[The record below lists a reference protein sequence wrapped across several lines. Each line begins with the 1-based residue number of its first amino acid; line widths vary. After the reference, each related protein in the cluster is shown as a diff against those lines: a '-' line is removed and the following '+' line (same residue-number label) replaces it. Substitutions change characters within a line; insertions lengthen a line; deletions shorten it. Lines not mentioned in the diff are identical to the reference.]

1 MADSTDTRLRS
12 EARFQDERMLRAN
25 QGEEEFRDRFYFINA
40 AALADYE
47 DLLSGLA
54 GRRVV
59 VVGSSDGGV
68 IPLAR
73 DGVLVEGIDISAV
86 SIEKLRAAIEK
97 HGLTEYASARVMDAE
112 ALEYAD
118 GSIDAISCSGVLHHL
133 DTERALRSWARSL
146 KDDGFV
152 ALFEPLAFHPVAAL
166 FRLLTPSMRTPDEH
180 PLRSRDF
187 ALMRKYFR
195 SADIRYYGLTTVC
208 CAAISIIP
216 GTARLSR
223 KLLPAFEAID
233 RALLKALP
241 FLRHICWL
249 TVARL
254 ASPVRSGQA
263 PAGAGR
269 TMA

>member
-1 MADSTDTRLRS
+1 MTDSTDTRLDS
-12 EARFQDERMLRAN
+12 EARFQDERMLRAI

-40 AALADYE
+40 AALKDYE
-47 DLLSGLA
+47 NLLSGLA

-73 DGVLVEGIDISAV
+73 DEVHVEGIDISPV

-97 HGLTEYASARVMDAE
+97 QGLAAYASARIMDAH
-112 ALEYAD
+112 ALEYPE
-118 GSIDAISCSGVLHHL
+118 GTIDAISCSGVLHHL
-133 DTERALRSWARSL
+133 DTERALRSWARCL

-152 ALFEPLAFHPVAAL
+152 VLFEPLAFHPIAAV

-195 SADIRYYGLTTVC
+195 SADVRYYGLTTVC
-208 CAAISIIP
+208 CAAISVLP
-216 GTARLSR
+216 GAARLSR
-223 KLLPAFEAID
+223 KLLPAFETLD
-233 RALLKALP
+233 RALLTALP
-241 FLRHICWL
+241 FLKHLCWL

-254 ASPVRSGQA
+254 GSPVRSV
-263 PAGAGR
+263 
-269 TMA
+269 

>member
-1 MADSTDTRLRS
+1 MTDPTDTRLRS
-12 EARFQDERMLRAN
+12 EAKFQDERMLRAI

-40 AALADYE
+40 AALEQYE

-54 GRRVV
+54 RRRVV

-73 DGVLVEGIDISAV
+73 DKVYVEGIDISAV
-86 SIEKLRAAIEK
+86 SIDKLRAAIQK
-97 HGLTEYASARVMDAE
+97 QGLTEYATARVMDAE
-112 ALEYAD
+112 ALEYPD

-133 DTERALRSWARSL
+133 DTERALRSWARCL
-146 KDDGFV
+146 KDEGFV

-166 FRLLTPSMRTPDEH
+166 FRLLTPGMRTPDEH

-195 SADIRYYGLTTVC
+195 SADVRYYGLTTVC
-208 CAAISIIP
+208 CAAISVIP
-216 GTARLSR
+216 GAARLSK
-223 KLLPAFEAID
+223 KLLPVFEAID
-233 RALLKALP
+233 RALLTALP
-241 FLRHICWL
+241 FLRRFCWL

-254 ASPVRSGQA
+254 SSPVRA
-263 PAGAGR
+263 H
-269 TMA
+269 

>member
-1 MADSTDTRLRS
+1 
-12 EARFQDERMLRAN
+12 MLRAN

-73 DGVLVEGIDISAV
+73 DGVRVEGIDISPV
-86 SIEKLRAAIEK
+86 SIEKLRSAIEK
-97 HGLTEYASARVMDAE
+97 QALTEYASARVMDAE
-112 ALEYAD
+112 ALEYPD
-118 GSIDAISCSGVLHHL
+118 RSIDAISCSGVLHHL
-133 DTERALRSWARSL
+133 DTERALCSWARCL

-152 ALFEPLAFHPVAAL
+152 VLFEPLAFHPIAAL
-166 FRLLTPSMRTPDEH
+166 FRVLTPSMRTPDEH

-195 SADIRYYGLTTVC
+195 STDIRYYGLTTVC
-208 CAAISIIP
+208 CAAISVIP
-216 GTARLSR
+216 GTTPLSR

-233 RALLKALP
+233 RALLKTLP

-254 ASPVRSGQA
+254 ASPVRSSQA
-263 PAGAGR
+263 PVGAGR